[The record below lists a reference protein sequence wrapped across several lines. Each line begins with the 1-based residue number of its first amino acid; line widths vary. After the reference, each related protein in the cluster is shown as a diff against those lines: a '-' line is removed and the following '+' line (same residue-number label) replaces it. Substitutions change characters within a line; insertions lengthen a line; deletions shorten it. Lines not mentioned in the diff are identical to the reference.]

1 MNKLQLLR
9 STLLLST
16 LSAASSQAM
25 FDDFVP
31 PPVCAKFAP
40 IKFLG
45 DAEFVNTDNSFG
57 EYATTGDMS
66 IGQVYSAQLGPN
78 YPNQFPVF
86 ANIFANFKS
95 VCVTTFDQIVPNFGA
110 PTCFYEFQIGFCRVN
125 SAIIYPPLEEIKKV
139 SREEVIS
146 EEKILYALEKGDS
159 GRKRRTQRDTFATDQ
174 AKDVVAK
181 DDGEDLVD
189 AFQIDDKFAKNNE
202 ALVAQVCPNLG
213 CWCPAYFDCK
223 KGGFTAHGSGPDPI
237 EITGGTRG
245 LFGAFGQII
254 TPTDFDIGTMSPL
267 TGDLSDSSIA
277 MQIEICYYNT
287 DEIF

>member
-16 LSAASSQAM
+16 LSAASSQAAY
-25 FDDFVP
+25 DAFVP

-45 DAEFVNTDNSFG
+45 DAEFVNTDDSFG
-57 EYATTGDMS
+57 AYATTGDMS
-66 IGQVYSAQLGPN
+66 IGQVYSAQVGSN

-86 ANIFANFKS
+86 GNIAANYKS
-95 VCVTTFDQIVPNFGA
+95 VCVTTFDQIFPNFGA
-110 PTCFYEFQIGFCRVN
+110 PTCFYEFEMGFCRVF
-125 SAIIYPPLEEIKKV
+125 STIQYPPLAEIKKV

-146 EEKILYALEKGDS
+146 EEKILFALEQGDR
-159 GRKRRTQRDTFATDQ
+159 GRKRRTQRDSFATNDT
-174 AKDVVAK
+174 K

-189 AFQIDDKFAKNNE
+189 AFQIDESFAKNNE
-202 ALVAQVCPNLG
+202 ALVKQVCPNLG

-237 EITGGTRG
+237 EITGGTKK

-254 TPTDFDIGTMSPL
+254 TPTPFDIGMMSPL
-267 TGDLSDSSIA
+267 TGDLADSSID